1 MSITKET
8 LDFMVEN
15 RIQNSRIWFQEH
27 RQEYI
32 EHVKAPLTELAE
44 RLEPCIRSID
54 PELITN
60 PSRVVSRINRDTRF
74 TKDKSI
80 YQR

>member
-32 EHVKAPLTELAE
+32 EHVKAPLT
-44 RLEPCIRSID
+44 
-54 PELITN
+54 
-60 PSRVVSRINRDTRF
+60 
-74 TKDKSI
+74 
-80 YQR
+80 